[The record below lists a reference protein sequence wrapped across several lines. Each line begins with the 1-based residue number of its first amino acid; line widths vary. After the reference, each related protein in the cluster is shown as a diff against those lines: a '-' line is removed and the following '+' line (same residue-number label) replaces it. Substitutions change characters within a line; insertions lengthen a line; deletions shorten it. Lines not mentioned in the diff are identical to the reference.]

1 MGTKRLGQA
10 RFETLA
16 KSLNKRDGGIPIPV
30 AELNPAQWHHFFD
43 DFHAPDFGTDLVV
56 GGTTIAA
63 GIANSSWDATLASGG
78 SLLLDIA
85 KVGGQVKL
93 LNDTTDNDVINMQA
107 IGAGFKFASSK
118 KLWFEAKLN
127 IADASQS
134 GYFIGL
140 ASNSGGADPHVLAG
154 GSGGTFIDAVGFT
167 MVDGSVAVTHNHV
180 VAESSNETVATT
192 GNTCAD
198 DTEVTL
204 SIYWDGTNY
213 FYYVDGTLG
222 TSPVNTNTP
231 DDVVVFPTI
240 EFANRSGHANFMH
253 VDYIRVVQER

>member
-1 MGTKRLGQA
+1 MGSKRMGQA

-16 KSLNKRDGGIPIPV
+16 KSLNKRDGGVPIPV
-30 AELNPAQWHHFFD
+30 AELNPAQWHTFFD

-93 LNDTTDNDVINMQA
+93 LNDTTDDDVINMQA
-107 IGAGFKFASSK
+107 IGSGFKFTSSK

-127 IADASQS
+127 IADADRS

-140 ASNSGGADPHVLAG
+140 ASASGAADPSVLAE
-154 GSGGTFIDAVGFT
+154 FDDCVGFT
-167 MVDGSVAVTHNHV
+167 MVDGSAAVTHNHV
-180 VAESSNETVATT
+180 VAKGSAQTLATT
-192 GNTCAD
+192 GNTVAD
-198 DTEVTL
+198 DTEVIL
-204 SIYWDGTNY
+204 SIYWDKTNL

-240 EFANRSGHANFMH
+240 EFINRHASANFMH